1 MRDAVYQRIPVD
13 ASGNIVKELSYGR
26 ITNTPQDAYW
36 VLSVWGK
43 NLTDEKYINGGFDTR
58 NVWGYDF
65 SVVGRSREYGA
76 TVSVSFWRYC
86 FKGSCG

>member
-13 ASGNIVKELSYGR
+13 ASGNIVKEPSYGILNGR
-26 ITNTPQDAYW
+26 ITYTPQDANW
-36 VLSVWGK
+36 VLSVWGN

-76 TVSVSFWRYC
+76 TVSMSF
-86 FKGSCG
+86 